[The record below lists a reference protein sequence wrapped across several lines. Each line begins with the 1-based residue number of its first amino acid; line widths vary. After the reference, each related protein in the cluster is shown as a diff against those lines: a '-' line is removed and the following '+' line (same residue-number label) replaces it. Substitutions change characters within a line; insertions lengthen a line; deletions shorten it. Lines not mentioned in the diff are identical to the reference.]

1 MSELSIEIRPLQYD
15 ELPLL
20 DGIPP
25 PEWRLDI
32 VTFFRTQ
39 YPEPYFH
46 AVAAWTVGAVAGV
59 GNVVING
66 TTGWLGNIIV
76 PEPYRSRGIGRAV
89 MEHLCRYCRARGCTS
104 LQLIATE
111 LGLPLYVSMGF
122 QVVEDYLF
130 MSGGTAK
137 QPEEQENIT
146 PARPEHWPFIEALD
160 HLATGED
167 RGLLL
172 RKFGSEA
179 QVWQQNGQ
187 IRGFFLPKL
196 GDGLIIADTL
206 TAGTDLLAWKHSRTP
221 GLNAGLP
228 ESNEAAVRFLQ
239 DMGYST
245 FRKAPRLFL
254 DSDTKRR
261 PEMIYSRIGGY
272 VG

>member
-1 MSELSIEIRPLQYD
+1 MSNLSIAIRPLQYD

-20 DGIPP
+20 DGMPP

-32 VTFFRTQ
+32 VGFFRIQ

-46 AVAAWTVGAVAGV
+46 AVAAWVDGSIAGV
-59 GNVVING
+59 GNAVLNG
-66 TTGWLGNIIV
+66 KAGWLGNIIV
-76 PEPYRSRGIGRAV
+76 PEQYRSQGIGRAV
-89 MEHLCRYCRARGCTS
+89 MEYLCQYCRARGCTS

-122 QVVEDYLF
+122 QVAENYLF
-130 MSGGTAK
+130 MSGGTAN
-137 QPEEQENIT
+137 QPGESENIR
-146 PARPEHWPFIEALD
+146 PMRPEHWSAIDALD
-160 HLATGED
+160 HLATGES

-172 RKFGSEA
+172 RKFGAEG
-179 QVWQQNGQ
+179 QVWIQDGQ
-187 IRGFFLPKL
+187 VRGFFLPKL
-196 GDGLIIADTL
+196 GDGLIIADTVA
-206 TAGTDLLAWKHSRTP
+206 AGTGLLAWKHNRTP

-228 ESNEAAVRFLQ
+228 EANEAAVQYLET
-239 DMGYST
+239 MGYTT

-254 DSDTKRR
+254 DSDTARR